1 MAVLDADK
9 PLRLSERSGRWVLAA
24 TVLGSGIAML
34 DATIV
39 NVALRRIGADL
50 HADLGGLQWT
60 LSGYTL
66 TLASLILL
74 SGSLADRFGRRR
86 LFVIGTA
93 WFAAASVLCGLAP
106 SIGFLIAAR
115 ALQGVG
121 GALLTPGS
129 LAIISA
135 SFAPEDRSRAIGAW
149 SGLGGIAGAVGPFL
163 GGWLIEVWSWRLVF
177 LVNLPLAAAVIAVAL
192 RHVPESWDPTADH
205 RLDVT
210 GALLGALGLAGVT
223 YAFIAA
229 GQHGA
234 SAGTLVAGLAG
245 AAVLVGFVLGERRS
259 DHPMVP
265 PGLFRSRQF
274 TATNLATFAIYAAF
288 GSVFFLLVLNLQ
300 VVAGYSPIA
309 AGAAGLPIT
318 GLMLALSARSGALA
332 QRIGPRLQL
341 TAGPLIGACGLL
353 LMLRIH
359 AGSSYVADVLPGV
372 IVFGLGLSTLVAPL
386 TSAVLGSAPGEHAG
400 VASGVNNA
408 VARTAGLLAVA
419 LIPTLAGL
427 SGADYQAPGP
437 LHDGFRVAMLI
448 NVGLLVAGAALSAF
462 LIRNEAATRAATA
475 PLAGPVQASPTG
487 ATPTGATP
495 TGATPTGAAA
505 PAPAG
510 TGPTGTRETGL
521 AHCFSCPVDGPRL
534 ETVQPTP
541 TGRT

>member
-9 PLRLSERSGRWVLAA
+9 PLRLAERSGRWVLAA
-24 TVLGSGIAML
+24 TVLGSSIAML

-50 HADLGGLQWT
+50 GAGLGGLQWT

-93 WFAAASVLCGLAP
+93 WFAVASALCGVAP
-106 SIGFLIAAR
+106 NIEFLVAAR

-135 SFAPEDRSRAIGAW
+135 SFAAEDRAKAIGAW

-177 LVNLPLAAAVIAVAL
+177 LVNLPLAALVITVAL
-192 RHVPESWDPTADH
+192 RHVPESSDPTAGH

-229 GQHGA
+229 GQAGA
-234 SAGTLVAGLAG
+234 SASTLTAGIVGAGVLA
-245 AAVLVGFVLGERRS
+245 AFVLLERRS

-265 PGLFRSRQF
+265 PGLFASRQF

-288 GSVFFLLVLNLQ
+288 GSVFFLLVLVLQ

-341 TAGPLIGACGLL
+341 TTGPLIAAAGLL

-359 AGSSYVADVLPGV
+359 AGSSYVTDVLPGV
-372 IVFGLGLSTLVAPL
+372 IVFGLGLSALVAPL
-386 TSAVLGSAPGEHAG
+386 TSAVLGSAPAEHAG

-427 SGADYQAPGP
+427 AGEDYQAPGP

-448 NVGLLVAGAALSAF
+448 NVGLLVAGAMLSAF
-462 LIRNEAATRAATA
+462 LIGNEAATRAAPHGA
-475 PLAGPVQASPTG
+475 PA
-487 ATPTGATP
+487 
-495 TGATPTGAAA
+495 GAAA
-505 PAPAG
+505 GGAASAAG
-510 TGPTGTRETGL
+510 GSGETGL
-521 AHCFSCPVDGPRL
+521 THCFSCPVDGPRL
-534 ETVQPTP
+534 ETVQPTS

>member
-1 MAVLDADK
+1 MAVLDADR
-9 PLRLSERSGRWVLAA
+9 PLRLNERSGRWVLVA
-24 TVLGSGIAML
+24 TVLGSSIAML

-66 TLASLILL
+66 TLAALILL

-93 WFAAASVLCGLAP
+93 WFAVASALCGLAP
-106 SIGFLIAAR
+106 NIEVLIAAR

-135 SFAPEDRSRAIGAW
+135 SFSAEDRAKAIGAW

-163 GGWLIEVWSWRLVF
+163 GGWLIEAWSWRLVF
-177 LVNLPLAAAVIAVAL
+177 LVNLPLAALVIVIAL
-192 RHVPESWDPTADH
+192 RHVPESSDPTADH
-205 RLDVT
+205 RLDLT
-210 GALLGALGLAGVT
+210 GAMLGALGLAGVT
-223 YAFIAA
+223 YAFISA

-234 SAGTLVAGLAG
+234 SGGTIVAGVVGAGVLA
-245 AAVLVGFVLGERRS
+245 GFVLTELRS
-259 DHPMVP
+259 SHPMVP
-265 PGLFRSRQF
+265 PGLFASRQF
-274 TATNLATFAIYAAF
+274 TATNLVTFAIYAAF
-288 GSVFFLLVLNLQ
+288 GSVFFLLVLDLQ

-341 TAGPLIGACGLL
+341 TAGPLLGACGLL

-359 AGSSYVADVLPGV
+359 PGSGYVADVLPGV
-372 IVFGLGLSTLVAPL
+372 LVFGLGLSALVAPL

-427 SGADYQAPGP
+427 SGEDYQSPSA
-437 LHDGFRVAMLI
+437 LHDGFRIAMLV
-448 NVGLLVAGAALSAF
+448 NVGLLAGAAVLSA
-462 LIRNEAATRAATA
+462 LLVRNEAATGSSARVAPPGGPAEATSGGGARPAAIR
-475 PLAGPVQASPTG
+475 TG
-487 ATPTGATP
+487 
-495 TGATPTGAAA
+495 
-505 PAPAG
+505 
-510 TGPTGTRETGL
+510 ETGL
-521 AHCFSCPVDGPRL
+521 THCFSCPVDGPRL
-534 ETVQPTP
+534 ETVQPA
-541 TGRT
+541 GERRT